1 MFYSLWKRK
10 GRSKIWRVM
19 CNLYQD
25 QVTTIITKYG
35 TTIEIEVENEIR
47 QRKVLP
53 GPEFEARVDELEVK
67 LELKDLV

>member
-1 MFYSLWKRK
+1 
-10 GRSKIWRVM
+10 M

-47 QRKVLP
+47 QRKVLS
-53 GPEFEARVDELEVK
+53 GPEFEARVDEVEVK
-67 LELKDLV
+67 LELKDLVKNMGI